1 MKVPVMLRRPE
12 LKAPVA
18 VDGLEPLTEG
28 AEETWGEW
36 TRWYLERHSSPLN
49 RAAHL
54 AGYALIVSALPIALL
69 RKRWWLFPAIAGAG
83 LATIAAGHAFQGN
96 MPTMLAEPQRFFGKP
111 LAVVRQGLQR
121 TPREEA
127 DS

>member
-1 MKVPVMLRRPE
+1 MKVPEMLRRPE

-54 AGYALIVSALPIALL
+54 TGYALVVSALPIALL
-69 RKRWWLFPAIAGAG
+69 RRRWWLFPAIAGAG

-96 MPTMLAEPQRFFGKP
+96 MPAMLAEPQRFFGKP
-111 LAVVRQGLQR
+111 MATVRQGLR
-121 TPREEA
+121 LTPGE
-127 DS
+127 SSSY